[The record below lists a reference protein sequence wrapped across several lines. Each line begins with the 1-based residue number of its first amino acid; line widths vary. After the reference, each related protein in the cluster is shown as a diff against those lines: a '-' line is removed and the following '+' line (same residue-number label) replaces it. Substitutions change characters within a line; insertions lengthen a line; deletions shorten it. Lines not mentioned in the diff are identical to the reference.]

1 MSESP
6 RQATLAER
14 LGMDTDRRVA
24 GGDGGDDS
32 LDRATLDRLTECE
45 RGAYVAVEWNGYAP
59 RDFARST
66 DRTPSTART
75 LLMRA
80 RRKMGVS
87 AE

>member
-1 MSESP
+1 MSSP

-14 LGMDTDRRVA
+14 LDLGGARRPVA
-24 GGDGGDDS
+24 GGDGGDRV
-32 LDRATLDRLTECE
+32 LDRPTLERLTPSETA
-45 RGAYVAVEWNGYAP
+45 AYVACEWNEYAP
-59 RDFARST
+59 REFARET

-87 AE
+87 A